1 MFRYLYCIF
10 CLTSL
15 RTFGRFK
22 IGISSDVTARRGQI
36 ASELGIPARRLW
48 HLSFPVFFPEKMES
62 RLHRLFSGL
71 RAKMPYHRG
80 HTEWFRI
87 RNYAALVV
95 FLWGTDLQGEA
106 LPVAAFLV
114 LFAPVPLD
122 GFLAV
127 LAAVAV
133 QAAIV
138 LGVVFGGVAVVF
150 YLC

>member
-1 MFRYLYCIF
+1 MFRHLYCIF

-22 IGISSDVTARRGQI
+22 IGISSDVSARRGQI

-48 HLSFPVFFPEKMES
+48 HLSFPVLFPEKMEA

-87 RNYAALVV
+87 RNYAAMVV
-95 FLWGTDLQGEA
+95 FLWGTDMQGEA
-106 LPVAAFLV
+106 LTVAAVVV

-127 LAAVAV
+127 LSAFAFQAAVV
-133 QAAIV
+133 V
-138 LGVVFGGVAVVF
+138 GVVWVVVF
-150 YLC
+150 WAGIL

>member
-1 MFRYLYCIF
+1 MLRYIYCIF

-22 IGISSDVTARRGQI
+22 IGISADVTARRGQI
-36 ASELGIPARRLW
+36 AYELGIPARRLW
-48 HLSFPVFFPEKMES
+48 HLSFPVLFPEKMEA
-62 RLHRLFSGL
+62 RLHRWFSGL

-95 FLWGTDLQGEA
+95 FLWGTDMRGEA
-106 LPVAAFLV
+106 LPVAAFAV

-127 LAAVAV
+127 LAAFAF
-133 QAAIV
+133 QAA
-138 LGVVFGGVAVVF
+138 VVFGIVWAVSAGIGI
-150 YLC
+150 L